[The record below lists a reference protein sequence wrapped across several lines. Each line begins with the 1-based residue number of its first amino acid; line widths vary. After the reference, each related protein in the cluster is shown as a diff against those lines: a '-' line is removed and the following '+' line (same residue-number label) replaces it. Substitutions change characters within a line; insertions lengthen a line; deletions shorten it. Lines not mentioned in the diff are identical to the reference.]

1 MPPAARTRGRSVRAE
16 SIDGAEHS
24 GTVTSVMVAW
34 IVRSATR
41 NPPGTSVAIHPWT
54 ANGSHR
60 V

>member
-1 MPPAARTRGRSVRAE
+1 
-16 SIDGAEHS
+16 
-24 GTVTSVMVAW
+24 VTSVMVAW